1 MDKKEDVEIVIS
13 KYGTKLPL
21 VPFSNPQAIL
31 VIGKEKQ
38 IVSNKQKIYWR
49 GITMNGTRPK
59 FMENQILTQSYFEQ
73 PNPYVN
79 APSCHVN
86 LLELSR
92 YAKRCGKK
100 LVELTQEEVKKF
112 SI

>member
-1 MDKKEDVEIVIS
+1 MTQNPIDFS
-13 KYGTKLPL
+13 WTYNRCRTK
-21 VPFSNPQAIL
+21 
-31 VIGKEKQ
+31 
-38 IVSNKQKIYWR
+38 
-49 GITMNGTRPK
+49 PK
-59 FMENQILTQSYFEQ
+59 FMENLVISPSYYEQ
-73 PNPYVN
+73 PDPYAN

-92 YAKRCGKK
+92 YAKQCGKK

>member
-1 MDKKEDVEIVIS
+1 
-13 KYGTKLPL
+13 
-21 VPFSNPQAIL
+21 
-31 VIGKEKQ
+31 
-38 IVSNKQKIYWR
+38 
-49 GITMNGTRPK
+49 MNGTKPK
-59 FMENQILTQSYFEQ
+59 FMENSTMNPSYFEK

-92 YAKRCGKK
+92 YAKQCGKK
-100 LVELTQEEVKKF
+100 LIELTQEEVKKF

>member
-1 MDKKEDVEIVIS
+1 MNGMKPKFLE
-13 KYGTKLPL
+13 
-21 VPFSNPQAIL
+21 NAIL
-31 VIGKEKQ
+31 A
-38 IVSNKQKIYWR
+38 
-49 GITMNGTRPK
+49 
-59 FMENQILTQSYFEQ
+59 QSYYEQ

-92 YAKRCGKK
+92 YAKKYGKK
-100 LVELTQEEVKKF
+100 LVDLTQEEVKRF

>member
-1 MDKKEDVEIVIS
+1 
-13 KYGTKLPL
+13 
-21 VPFSNPQAIL
+21 
-31 VIGKEKQ
+31 
-38 IVSNKQKIYWR
+38 
-49 GITMNGTRPK
+49 MNGTKPR
-59 FMENQILTQSYFEQ
+59 FMKNSEVNQSYYEQ